1 MEKAKIR
8 GFRRNL
14 RRFERLI
21 ESQIKD
27 ACFCTGVSMAQCHLL
42 LEIEG
47 QGETTAAALSES
59 MGLDKST
66 LSLTIDCLVGSG
78 LVERREHPVD
88 RRYTLLCLSEQGRK
102 ICAEINQVNDEYYES
117 IFQMIPAEKHEEV
130 ISCFGLLVDSL
141 IEDDTR
147 RKNQDK
153 CC

>member
-1 MEKAKIR
+1 
-8 GFRRNL
+8 
-14 RRFERLI
+14 
-21 ESQIKD
+21 
-27 ACFCTGVSMAQCHLL
+27 MAQCHLL